1 MLFSGMIMSVQIWQ
15 PTATL
20 QKGTHF
26 LLMKGDIHAF
36 LLCSVGAGGLTK
48 CNCVVHVYEC
58 LLRASV
64 CVCVCV
70 CMFLN
75 ACVCLCVTDQKGAK
89 IQYIINWVPFVLP
102 LYMMSYTTESERSL
116 PWPRVHEPWKA
127 DTSNPGDGSGES
139 VMSHRTEARLVPV
152 NLSGR
157 PDTSATQRLAAS
169 VALHFQAPTLFFLS
183 SCPPHRFSLNIFTF
197 PDSESTVNSPRD
209 SERESVKSEENV
221 CAVCVMWLFEL
232 RATPTTVHSTA
243 NVNRRPKKN
252 NACWW
257 GRGGCRGTG
266 LRLES

>member
-1 MLFSGMIMSVQIWQ
+1 MHSCCAVLGRGGWPNAIVWCMCMNVCCV
-15 PTATL
+15 
-20 QKGTHF
+20 
-26 LLMKGDIHAF
+26 LL
-36 LLCSVGAGGLTK
+36 
-48 CNCVVHVYEC
+48 
-58 LLRASV
+58 
-64 CVCVCV
+64 CV

-183 SCPPHRFSLNIFTF
+183 SCPPPTASRWIFSHSLTLKALLTA
-197 PDSESTVNSPRD
+197 PATA
-209 SERESVKSEENV
+209 SERASRVRKM
-221 CAVCVMWLFEL
+221 CVLYVWCGFSSSGLRQPQCTRQPMWTDAQKGIMHADE
-232 RATPTTVHSTA
+232 
-243 NVNRRPKKN
+243 
-252 NACWW
+252 
-257 GRGGCRGTG
+257 GGGGCRGTG